1 VADCVPLH
9 GLGRFDCRPV
19 DAGIRRVLARADEG
33 TETVIGAGMRQ
44 DISGL
49 QWGRADEGAETAA
62 DLDADE
68 ITTMLQW
75 GRADEGAETPCGR
88 VSMR

>member
-1 VADCVPLH
+1 
-9 GLGRFDCRPV
+9 
-19 DAGIRRVLARADEG
+19 
-33 TETVIGAGMRQ
+33 MRQ

>member
-1 VADCVPLH
+1 MPLH

-33 TETVIGAGMRQ
+33 AETVIGAGMRQ

-49 QWGRADEGAETAA
+49 QWGRADEGAET
-62 DLDADE
+62 
-68 ITTMLQW
+68 
-75 GRADEGAETPCGR
+75 RYRYR
-88 VSMR
+88 VSIC